1 MGENEED
8 FEDFESSIFF
18 EAQEYFVF
26 ESRLDFFFK
35 KNGHIRKVVSTLPNV
50 AKIDVENDNVVSTL
64 SKVVQFKTETHK
76 VVSTLLTL

>member
-26 ESRLDFFFK
+26 ESRLDFFFLK
-35 KNGHIRKVVSTLPNV
+35 KWSHSQSCFNV
-50 AKIDVENDNVVSTL
+50 AKRCENRR
-64 SKVVQFKTETHK
+64 
-76 VVSTLLTL
+76 